1 MLSRRTSNL
10 IFYAVILAITLVVAV
25 TRLLIVGAINNKIDD
40 TVISNRTLQARIETL
55 EQAVQ
60 EHKDTASD
68 HLYQLYDKVPQEF
81 NQEELGYYTEAQLE
95 LIGITDDFDVRR
107 TVNISDEVE
116 ISHTSSFS
124 GLEEQFKIVEVYVYF
139 ETQDLLVVDD
149 FIDKLYSSEQI
160 FVVSEIEF
168 SNYTS
173 GQNVGVNITFL
184 AFYELETPTE

>member
-10 IFYAVILAITLVVAV
+10 IFYAIILAITLVVAV

-40 TVISNRTLQARIETL
+40 TVISNRRLQSRIETL

-60 EHKDTASD
+60 DNKDTASD

-95 LIGITDDFDVRR
+95 LIGITDDFDVSR
-107 TVNISDEVE
+107 TINIIDDVVFDY
-116 ISHTSSFS
+116 TSSFY
-124 GLEEQFKIVEVYVYF
+124 GLEEEFKIVEVFVYF
-139 ETQDLLVVDD
+139 ETTDLSLVDQ
-149 FIDKLYSSEQI
+149 FIDQLYSSEQI
-160 FVVSEIEF
+160 FVVSAIEF

-184 AFYELETPTE
+184 AFYELEAQ